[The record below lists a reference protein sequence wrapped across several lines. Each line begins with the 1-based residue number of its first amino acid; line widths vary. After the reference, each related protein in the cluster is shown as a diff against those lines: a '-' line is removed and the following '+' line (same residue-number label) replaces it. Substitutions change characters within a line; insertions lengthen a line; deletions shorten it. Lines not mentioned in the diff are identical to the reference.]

1 MILEIKRDL
10 KSLTVKEVY
19 NKYLLG
25 QDVWF
30 FIDHLKVANPSKT
43 YDEFKYYISERLGI
57 HFNNIAITG
66 SAKTGISFSPGK
78 QLRAFNEKSD
88 LDIILVSQHHYQKF
102 WKAYLE
108 MFYRGKPFPEYKQ
121 VYTSIFKRFISLKNP
136 TEKHKDIIDWVKT
149 VNPFMKDLQLFFG
162 IERDIN
168 YRIYDSWEAV
178 EDYHFF
184 GIQQLKNF
192 VFNNAEKEELIS
204 HIIHSLIK
212 NKNAGSK

>member
-1 MILEIKRDL
+1 MILDIKKDLRSLSVRDI
-10 KSLTVKEVY
+10 Y

-25 QDVWF
+25 QHVWLF
-30 FIDHLKVANPSKT
+30 SEHLKVSNPSKT
-43 YDEFKYYISERLGI
+43 YDDLKYYISKNLDI

-78 QLRAFNEKSD
+78 HLRAFSEKSD
-88 LDIILVSQHHYQKF
+88 LDIILVSQRHYNKF

-108 MFYRGKPFPEYKQ
+108 MFYKGKTFAEYKQ
-121 VYTSIFKRFISLKNP
+121 VSTSIFKGFISLKEP

-168 YRIYDSWEAV
+168 YRIYESWEAV
-178 EDYHFF
+178 EAYHFF
-184 GIQQLKNF
+184 GIQQLKNYIA
-192 VFNNAEKEELIS
+192 NNNEKDELIS
-204 HIIHSLIK
+204 RVIQLLI
-212 NKNAGSK
+212 NKQNVSN